1 MNVGQINFAAVFF
14 AALAAFALGAVG
26 YSPLLFVNAWIKE
39 SGVKVGEIKKSKMLM
54 SMVSGFLL
62 TLVMSFN
69 LAAFLAAPN
78 TTFVWG
84 IIAGALAGIGW
95 VAAGLGMI
103 YVYEGKSLKL
113 FFING
118 GYLVSAL
125 ILMGGIL
132 GAWR

>member
-14 AALAAFALGAVG
+14 AALAAFALGAVW

>member
-1 MNVGQINFAAVFF
+1 MNLTQINFAAVFA
-14 AALAAFALGAVG
+14 AALAAFLLGAVW
-26 YSPLLFVNAWIKE
+26 YSPLLFVHAWIKE
-39 SGVKVGEIKKSKMLM
+39 SGVKVEELKKSKMLM
-54 SMVSGFLL
+54 SMVFGFLL
-62 TLVMSFN
+62 TLMMSFN
-69 LAAFLAAPN
+69 LAAFLSAPD

-84 IIAGALAGIGW
+84 LIAGALAGIGW

-113 FFING
+113 FFINA
-118 GYLVSAL
+118 GYLVIAL

>member
-1 MNVGQINFAAVFF
+1 VNIAQINFAAVFA
-14 AALAAFALGAVG
+14 AALAAFILGAVW
-26 YSPLLFVNAWIKE
+26 YSPLLFVNAWINE
-39 SGVKVGEIKKSKMLM
+39 SGVKIGEIKKAKMLM
-54 SMVSGFLL
+54 SMVFGFLL

-69 LAAFLAAPN
+69 LAAFLSAPD
-78 TTFVWG
+78 TTFVRG

-103 YVYEGKSLKL
+103 YLYEGKSLKL
-113 FFING
+113 FFINA

-125 ILMGGIL
+125 IVMGGIL

>member
-14 AALAAFALGAVG
+14 AALAAFALGAVW

-39 SGVKVGEIKKSKMLM
+39 SGVKVGEIKKSKKLM

>member
-14 AALAAFALGAVG
+14 AALAAFALGAVW

-103 YVYEGKSLKL
+103 YFYEGKSLKL